1 MDTMSKEIN
10 GYYGN
15 KLLNTP
21 VDDLASYFEQKY
33 RIDVPALRENEILA
47 DQHESQIDVSHDPRR
62 YIGDRGQPFFVA
74 GTEVEITIPFDG
86 EAGAF
91 NIRPTRFTSSPP
103 IAEVRGSALVLSIRG
118 TELTAEDVRSRI
130 DRTISEINNYLQ
142 NLRRDA
148 AELNGGLLDAAHTAI
163 ERRRDKLL
171 KNQNLVS
178 ALGFPLKERADAPRT
193 YSAPDVRRRIQPH
206 PPEASSAPYKPE
218 PELDQGHYGHI
229 LGVVENM
236 AHVMERSPSAFSHMD
251 EEALRSHFLVQ
262 LNGHFEGAATG
273 ETFNY
278 SGKTDILVRVED
290 KNIFIGECKFWGG
303 PKKLTETIDQIL
315 SYSAWRDTK
324 VAILIF
330 NKNKNFSAVLEAIT
344 PTVETHPN
352 YKRIVNQ
359 DSESRFRYVFSHKD
373 DANRELTLTI
383 LAFDVPR
390 QLS

>member
-1 MDTMSKEIN
+1 MHAMSEEIKS
-10 GYYGN
+10 YDGN

-21 VDDLASYFEQKY
+21 VDDLATYFEQKY
-33 RIDVPALRENEILA
+33 KIDVPSLREDEIVA
-47 DQHESQIDVSHDPRR
+47 DQRQSQIDVSHDQMR
-62 YIGDRGQPFFVA
+62 YIRDRSRPFLIT
-74 GTEVEITIPFDG
+74 GTEVEITIHFDG
-86 EAGAF
+86 EADAF
-91 NIRPTRFTSSPP
+91 NIQPSTYTLSPP
-103 IAEVRGSALVLSIRG
+103 IAEVQGSTLVLSIRG
-118 TELTAEDVRSRI
+118 TELTAEGVRSQI
-130 DRTISEINNYLQ
+130 DRTISEINSYLQ
-142 NLRRDA
+142 NLRSDA
-148 AELNGGLLDAAHTAI
+148 AQLNGSLLDTARTAI

-171 KNQNLVS
+171 KDQSLVS
-178 ALGFPLKERADAPRT
+178 GLGFPLKERADAPKT
-193 YSAPDVRRRIQPH
+193 YSAPSVRRSIQPR

-218 PELDQGHYGHI
+218 PELEQSHYEHI
-229 LGVVENM
+229 LGLVENM

-278 SGKTDILVRVED
+278 SGKTDILIRVED

-330 NKNKNFSAVLEAIT
+330 NKNKNFSAVLEAIP
-344 PTVETHPN
+344 PTVEAHSN
-352 YKRIVNQ
+352 FKRTINQ
-359 DSESRFRYVFSHKD
+359 ESESRFRYILSHRD
-373 DANRELTLTI
+373 DPSRELTLSI

-390 QLS
+390 